1 MFSQALTIAKNTFI
15 EATRQ
20 PIVFV
25 LVMLSLVFQIFNTW
39 NTGFSMGYSMDDTAE
54 VTADNKLLFDIGL
67 STVFVFGTILAAFV
81 ATAAISREIEN
92 KTVLTVISKPISRVT
107 VILGKYLGVA
117 GVLFV
122 ASVIMLGFLLIAIR
136 HGVMQTAADE
146 VDAPVLV
153 FGGLGLF
160 LVIGLSAWANYFY
173 GWSFPQ
179 TAFML
184 LLPVTVVV
192 YLLLLPVGKEWKLQ
206 PISKDFL
213 SQVVTACAALTLAIL
228 VLASVATAASTR
240 LGQVMTIVVCFGFFV
255 LALLSNFLIG
265 RHVFVNNAVAMVESV
280 QAKDISR
287 SFITDQEPVTIQL
300 NRALQK
306 PIKQGDA
313 LYFSSSPNGFPALH
327 LENYV
332 TNPEGKFAGDMTEV
346 NDIKGANAK
355 GLGVFA
361 FESGSQSVTAYNIG
375 SRSINMTRMPEKG
388 DYIFTTPT
396 KTRTGLLA
404 VWGALPNLQYFWLLD
419 AVSQNRRVPPVYLG
433 LTGMYAGVQIVGCL
447 AIAVMLFQRR
457 DVG

>member
-1 MFSQALTIAKNTFI
+1 MVSQALTIAKNTFI

-25 LVMLSLVFQIFNTW
+25 LLMLSLVFQIFNTW

-67 STVFVFGTILAAFV
+67 STVFVIGTILAAFV

-92 KTVLTVISKPISRVT
+92 KTVLTVISKPVSRVT
-107 VILGKYLGVA
+107 IILGKYLGVA
-117 GVLFV
+117 GVLFT
-122 ASVIMLGFLLIAIR
+122 ASIIMLGFLLIAVR
-136 HGVMQTAADE
+136 HGVMQTAADD

-160 LVIGLSAWANYFY
+160 LVIGLSAWANFFY

-184 LLPVTVVV
+184 LLPVTVIV
-192 YLLLLPVGKEWKLQ
+192 YIALLPIGKEWKLQ
-206 PISKDFL
+206 PITKDFL
-213 SQVVTACAALTLAIL
+213 PQVVTACAALSLAIL

-255 LALLSNFLIG
+255 AALLSNFLVG

-287 SFITDQEPVTIQL
+287 SFITDQEPIVIQL

-313 LYFSSSPNGFPALH
+313 LYFSSSPNGFPPLH
-327 LENYV
+327 LEDYTV
-332 TNPEGKFAGDMTEV
+332 NPEGKFAGDMSEV
-346 NDIKGANAK
+346 NDIKGAAAQ
-355 GLGVFA
+355 GLGIFA
-361 FESGSQSVTAYNIG
+361 FASGSQQVTAYNVG
-375 SRSINMTRMPEKG
+375 SRSVSLSRMPEKG

-396 KTRTGLLA
+396 KTRSALLA
-404 VWGALPNLQYFWLLD
+404 IWGALPNLQYFWLLD
-419 AVSQNRRVPPVYLG
+419 AVSQNRKVPATYLG
-433 LTGMYAGVQIVGCL
+433 LNALYAGVQIVAFL
-447 AIAVMLFQRR
+447 SIAVMLFQRR